1 MDNSVSR
8 SVTVAATIEIKHWKA
23 KENTEEETQACDSQ
37 SVHVAF
43 SALHSDHGRQQPGG
57 VTVLILRQE

>member
-8 SVTVAATIEIKHWKA
+8 SVTVVATIEIKHWKA
-23 KENTEEETQACDSQ
+23 KENTEETQACDSQ

-43 SALHSDHGRQQPGG
+43 STLHSDHGRQQPGG
-57 VTVLILRQE
+57 VTVLILKQE